1 MGRGLRGSEDVSSA
15 SVENRTRVGPVAT
28 STPAAA
34 AAAAAAGR
42 EADEG
47 LKDNKKVFSN

>member
-34 AAAAAAGR
+34 AAAAAGR